1 MTKRNVMI
9 TIRSARTEV
18 PEDLFD
24 EENAP
29 IPDDEPIELP
39 EMPEPTDLILEGRLV
54 TGKTR
59 VELVYEEGELS
70 GMAGAVTS
78 VSFER
83 ATPGLV
89 SMMRTGTVKTAL
101 VFEEGKRHFSIYDT
115 PFSSFQVCVHTLRV
129 DNRLLTDG
137 ELHLDYLVEIH
148 GAQAE
153 HCRMTILARTAEGW
167 NA

>member
-24 EENAP
+24 EEGAP
-29 IPDDEPIELP
+29 IPDEEPIELP
-39 EMPEPTDLILEGRLV
+39 EMPEPTDMILEGRLV

-59 VELVYEEGELS
+59 VELVYDEGELS
-70 GMAGAVTS
+70 GMEGSVTS
-78 VSFER
+78 VGFDRS
-83 ATPGLV
+83 TPGLV

-101 VFEEGKRHFSIYDT
+101 VFEQGKRHFSIYDT

-137 ELHLDYLVEIH
+137 VIELDYLIEIH

-153 HCRMTILARTAEGW
+153 HCRMTILARNAEGW
-167 NA
+167 KT

>member
-1 MTKRNVMI
+1 MTKLNVLI

-24 EENAP
+24 EEGAP

-39 EMPEPTDLILEGRLV
+39 EMPEPTDMILEGRLV

-59 VELVYEEGELS
+59 VELVYDEGELS
-70 GMAGAVTS
+70 GMEGSVTS
-78 VSFER
+78 VGFDRS
-83 ATPGLV
+83 TPGLV

-101 VFEEGKRHFSIYDT
+101 VFEQGKRHFSIYDT
-115 PFSSFQVCVHTLRV
+115 PFSSFQVCVHTLRI

-137 ELHLDYLVEIH
+137 VIELDYLIEIH

-153 HCRMTILARTAEGW
+153 RCRMTINVRPATLG
-167 NA
+167 

>member
-9 TIRSARTEV
+9 TIRSARTEA

-29 IPDDEPIELP
+29 MPDDEPIELP

-78 VSFER
+78 IGFER

-137 ELHLDYLVEIH
+137 ELHLDYLIEIH

-153 HCRMTILARTAEGW
+153 HCRMTILARTADAW
-167 NA
+167 NV